1 MKDMTEYLVDVQDS
15 YQLTTKLCRLCTTMC
30 ELATIILE
38 METYNVQGSA
48 SLAAIQNDSTTGLPS
63 PIERIRSTYL
73 ATGPSAIADQFGN
86 QISPQNS
93 EWTQAQAD
101 SLWELVISDP
111 TTQWLETDFSAFT

>member
-1 MKDMTEYLVDVQDS
+1 
-15 YQLTTKLCRLCTTMC
+15 MC